1 MQFKAIAIDLDDT
14 LIDTSGFIVP
24 LASRAAF
31 DAMSKWGLQ
40 DNFLAFEQFRKI
52 GALSMSHQM
61 IFKKIAES
69 MGPLENADASTQAG
83 IQAFYHPTLP
93 DSIPLLPGATESLN
107 SLKKKYPLFLV
118 TSGAP
123 EAQKEKLQKSGL
135 KSYFVDLFFMNSF
148 KKERKK
154 IAFEKIIEK
163 LNIQPNELLSFG
175 NRLSQ
180 EIRDAKILGARTCYF
195 KYGEHLGEQPQDQ
208 YEIPDFSIDHHSELI
223 SVCQL

>member
-1 MQFKAIAIDLDDT
+1 MLFKAIAIDLDDT

-31 DAMSKWGLQ
+31 DAMLKWGLQ

-61 IFKKIAES
+61 IFRKIAES
-69 MGPLENADASTQAG
+69 MGPNENTDASAKAG

-93 DSIPLLPGATESLN
+93 DTIPLLPGAIESLII
-107 SLKKKYPLFLV
+107 LKKKYPLFLV
-118 TSGAP
+118 TSGVP

-135 KSYFVDLFFMNSF
+135 ENYFTDLFFMNSF
-148 KKERKK
+148 KQERKK

-163 LNIQPNELLSFG
+163 LSIQPNELLSFG

-180 EIRDAKILGARTCYF
+180 EIRDAKQIGAITCYF

-208 YEIPDFSIDHHSELI
+208 FEIPDFSIDHHKELI
-223 SVCQL
+223 PTCQL

>member
-1 MQFKAIAIDLDDT
+1 MLFKAIAIDLDDT

-31 DAMSKWGLQ
+31 DAMTKWGLQ

-61 IFKKIAES
+61 IFRKIAEN
-69 MGPLENADASTQAG
+69 MGPKENLDSSAQAG
-83 IQAFYHPTLP
+83 IQAFYHPPLP
-93 DSIPLLPGATESLN
+93 DSLPLLPGAVENLEI
-107 SLKKKYPLFLV
+107 LKKKYPLFLV

-135 KSYFVDLFFMNSF
+135 QNYFTELFFMNSF
-148 KKERKK
+148 TKERKK
-154 IAFEKIIEK
+154 IAFEKIIAQLK
-163 LNIQPNELLSFG
+163 IQPHELLSFG

-180 EIRDAKILGARTCYF
+180 EIRDAKQLGARTCYF

-208 YEIPDFSIDHHSELI
+208 FEIPDFSIDHQNELI
-223 SVCQL
+223 PTCQL